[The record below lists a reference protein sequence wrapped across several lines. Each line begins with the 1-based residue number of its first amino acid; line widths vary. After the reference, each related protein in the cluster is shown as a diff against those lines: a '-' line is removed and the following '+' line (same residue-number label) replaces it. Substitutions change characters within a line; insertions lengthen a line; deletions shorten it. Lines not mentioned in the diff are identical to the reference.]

1 MYSLHKIPVSLIVFS
16 LSLALAGNNPY
27 NLPAGAADAGRGSV
41 CIMKPGF
48 WSSFR
53 NPALLASFPDF
64 SAGINYENRFN
75 ISELGSRTAGLI
87 IPAGKPSLGIIY
99 SHFGFSHFS
108 RQSCGIACG
117 SLLWE
122 KISAGIQIDYFFEKV
137 SEKYENIHSVTFDG
151 GLLIAAAENIN
162 IGIHVFNPLPNSL
175 RRRTLPS
182 SIRAGAGIMLNENL
196 FAGAE
201 AEMCTESKLTLRAGF
216 EYGLTTALFV
226 RGGFSSRNSSFSF
239 GLGCNFDR
247 LDLDIGFA
255 SHERL
260 GITTTFSLVFLVRNS
275 K

>member
-1 MYSLHKIPVSLIVFS
+1 MFS
-16 LSLALAGNNPY
+16 LSLALAGNNPH
-27 NLPAGAADAGRGSV
+27 NIPAGAADAGRGSV
-41 CIMKPGF
+41 CVMKPGF

-75 ISELGSRTAGLI
+75 ISELGTRTAGLI

-99 SHFGFSHFS
+99 SHFGFPHFS
-108 RQSCGIACG
+108 RQTCGIACG

-122 KISAGIQIDYFFEKV
+122 KISAGVQIDYFFEKV
-137 SEKYENIHSVTFDG
+137 SEKYENIHSVTFEG

-182 SIRAGAGIMLNENL
+182 SIRAGVGIMLNENL

-201 AEMCTESKLTLRAGF
+201 AEMCTESKLALRTGF
-216 EYGLTTALFV
+216 EYGLKNNLFV

-255 SHERL
+255 GHERL
-260 GITTTFSLVFLVRNS
+260 GVTTTFSLVFLIKNS
-275 K
+275 E